1 MKNVVLTE
9 KAHELKEALLELPGK
24 MRCTMQMKD
33 EELDLL
39 RQLSANLLKD
49 L

>member
-9 KAHELKEALLELPGK
+9 KANEMKEALLDLPGK
-24 MRCTMQMKD
+24 MRCTMQMND
-33 EELDLL
+33 EELNLL
-39 RQLSANLLKD
+39 RQLSASLLKD